1 MARFRIRPGRNLDE
15 IGGLFVAE
23 WYRVLPDGPG
33 NILPMDDYSLTA
45 ALNQILEEQCRAVTD
60 TADLVHIAIPF
71 PPVGTKAD
79 LDDYL
84 QRNSSFYRQMSNAT
98 IFGCGR

>member
-1 MARFRIRPGRNLDE
+1 MPRFRIKPDRNLDE
-15 IGGLFVAE
+15 VGGLIVAE

-33 NILPMDDYSLTA
+33 NILPMDDHSLTA
-45 ALNQILEEQCRAVTD
+45 ALNQLLVEPSRAVTD
-60 TADLVHIAIPF
+60 TADLVHIAIPY

-84 QRNSSFYRQMSNAT
+84 QRNSGFYRQMSLAT